1 MESLVAVLPAGGAA
15 AAAAAAV
22 GGLLAAAA
30 LAGRAGAKNNS
41 SNAPPGQSAT
51 VIPRSLVWLMLLQG
65 PDRVL
70 LPDPP
75 GSFSA
80 PLILGVTEDWRNN
93 SFGVSH
99 NRDHFL
105 CAYE

>member
-1 MESLVAVLPAGGAA
+1 
-15 AAAAAAV
+15 
-22 GGLLAAAA
+22 
-30 LAGRAGAKNNS
+30 
-41 SNAPPGQSAT
+41 

-80 PLILGVTEDWRNN
+80 PLILGVAEDWRSN

-99 NRDHFL
+99 NTNKSFL
-105 CAYE
+105 PAFLIVDSNAARKEKRGF